1 MEKRKIIISDL
12 IDTLVSIKIQSKSEE
27 GEKELFTLVHFL
39 NNYLQENQY
48 MFIISNAGGHSTT
61 ERIAEVYH
69 RLYYALE
76 NENRK
81 YLWFYVIGDP
91 LAQIEVVSDQFKI
104 MRVDKKTITENI
116 ISDFYITENVQII
129 GAGNDVKD
137 IDMLFTLHNLGGIC
151 YYIYD
156 EFDEETNESLI
167 RSISFKKADLFMK
180 SQCSNL
186 NKFQYEEEFFEEFQK
201 KYNELENDY
210 QNGRLDR
217 KTLLKMHSFL
227 SIASQ
232 YNFIEGTKKQT
243 LIKDMSV
250 LENKLILI
258 KNKEE
263 LYKELERKN

>member
-116 ISDFYITENVQII
+116 ISDFYIRHL
-129 GAGNDVKD
+129 AK
-137 IDMLFTLHNLGGIC
+137 
-151 YYIYD
+151 
-156 EFDEETNESLI
+156 
-167 RSISFKKADLFMK
+167 
-180 SQCSNL
+180 
-186 NKFQYEEEFFEEFQK
+186 
-201 KYNELENDY
+201 
-210 QNGRLDR
+210 
-217 KTLLKMHSFL
+217 LK
-227 SIASQ
+227 
-232 YNFIEGTKKQT
+232 
-243 LIKDMSV
+243 
-250 LENKLILI
+250 
-258 KNKEE
+258 
-263 LYKELERKN
+263 

>member
-12 IDTLVSIKIQSKSEE
+12 IDTLTSLKIQSKSED

-48 MFIISNAGGHSTT
+48 MFIVSNAGGHSTT

-69 RLYYALE
+69 RLYCALE
-76 NENRK
+76 KSCRK
-81 YLWFYVIGDP
+81 YLWFYVIGNP
-91 LAQIEVVSDQFKI
+91 LAQIEMVSNQFII
-104 MRVDKKTITENI
+104 MQEDKKTITKNI
-116 ISDFYITENVQII
+116 VSDFYITENDQII

-137 IDMLFTLHNLGGIC
+137 IDMLFILHNLGGIC

-156 EFDEETNESLI
+156 EFDEETDESLI
-167 RSISFKKADLFMK
+167 RSVSFKKTSLFMNN
-180 SQCSNL
+180 QYSNL
-186 NKFQYEEEFFEEFQK
+186 NKIQYEEKFFEEFQK

-243 LIKDMSV
+243 LIKDVSV

-258 KNKEE
+258 KSKED
-263 LYKELERKN
+263 LYKKLWRNN